1 MIPFETTALALEVSS
16 YTMIS
21 ETRKQGRI
29 FPLHIA
35 PIDWY
40 FLCDDSAEYP
50 MVFYLQLDFR
60 GVLDRDYFD
69 CALEEALRR
78 HPLLYAIVQPA
89 KQNKPCWVLAPEL
102 MPRIEWTDQEVP
114 KCLSGGEQLDIYTT
128 PGLRIWARQTDGQT
142 RMTLQFHHAAC
153 DGTGAYRFVGD
164 LLACYMSRL
173 ASCANQVEMGAF
185 DLAQLKSRPTKMRSL
200 QASDGFVQKTFSAYA
215 EAWRTFGNRIAVLDL
230 PKSKGAA
237 ANLPGMVN
245 QELSGEQLASL
256 RQLATS
262 KGATFN
268 DLLLCKMFQVVL
280 QWNERAE
287 RSRKYRILVPSD
299 MRDGQ
304 DFEIP
309 ACNMTAY
316 TFINRTAAEIVDEE
330 KLLNLIRDDTLQ
342 IKNGSRQ
349 KSFMN
354 GLTSAMATP
363 FVLQYLVRRN
373 VCLATSVLSNAGD
386 PSRRFTCRLPKS
398 LGKVS
403 CDEFTLDGIS
413 GVPPLRRMTRC
424 TMSSSIYGR
433 KLTFSMRCD
442 PHSFSQADSTR
453 LLNLFCST
461 LMADAV

>member
-1 MIPFETTALALEVSS
+1 MS
-16 YTMIS
+16 S

-40 FLCDDSAEYP
+40 FLCDDSTEYP
-50 MVFYLQLDFR
+50 MVFYLQLDFS

-69 CALEEALRR
+69 CALDEALKR

-89 KQNKPCWVLAPEL
+89 KQNKPCWILAPEL
-102 MPRIEWTDQEVP
+102 LPRIEWTDEDVP
-114 KCLSGGEQLDIYTT
+114 QCLSGGEHLDIYKT

-142 RMTLQFHHAAC
+142 RMMLQFHHAAC

-173 ASCANQVEMGAF
+173 ASCASQVELGAF
-185 DLAQLKSRPTKMRSL
+185 DLAQLKARPTKMRSL
-200 QASDGFVQKTFSAYA
+200 QAGDGFFQKTLSAYG
-215 EAWRTFGNRIAVLDL
+215 EVWRTFGNRIAVLRQ
-230 PKSKGAA
+230 PKRESTATE
-237 ANLPGMVN
+237 LPGMIN
-245 QELSGEQLASL
+245 QELSGEQLADL

-268 DLLLCKMFQVVL
+268 DLLLCNMFKVIL

-287 RSRKYRILVPSD
+287 HRRKYRVLVPSD

-316 TFINRTAAEIVDEE
+316 TFINRLAAEIADDE
-330 KLLNLIRDDTLQ
+330 KLLNLIRNDTLQ

-354 GLTSAMATP
+354 GLTSAMSTP
-363 FVLQYLVRRN
+363 VVLQYLVRRN

-386 PSRRFTCRLPKS
+386 PARRFTCRLPKS

-403 CDEFTLDGIS
+403 CPEFTLEGIS

-442 PHSFSQADSTR
+442 PHSFSHADSTR
-453 LLNLFCST
+453 LLELFCST
-461 LMADAV
+461 LISSLDGKNMKGARV

>member
-1 MIPFETTALALEVSS
+1 
-16 YTMIS
+16 
-21 ETRKQGRI
+21 
-29 FPLHIA
+29 
-35 PIDWY
+35 
-40 FLCDDSAEYP
+40 
-50 MVFYLQLDFR
+50 
-60 GVLDRDYFD
+60 
-69 CALEEALRR
+69 
-78 HPLLYAIVQPA
+78 
-89 KQNKPCWVLAPEL
+89 
-102 MPRIEWTDQEVP
+102 MPRVEWTDQSVP
-114 KCLSGGEQLDIYTT
+114 KCLSGGEQLDIYST
-128 PGLRIWARQTDGQT
+128 PGLRIWGCQSDGHV
-142 RMTLQFHHAAC
+142 RVMLQFHHAAC

-173 ASCANQVEMGAF
+173 ASCANQVELGEF

-200 QASDGFVQKTFSAYA
+200 QASDGFLQKTLSAYA
-215 EAWRTFGNRIAVLDL
+215 EVWRTFGHRIAAINQ
-230 PKSKGAA
+230 PKTKMTAGI
-237 ANLPGMVN
+237 LPGMVN
-245 QELSGEQLASL
+245 QELTGEQHARL
-256 RQLATS
+256 RQSATS

-280 QWNERAE
+280 RWNERSE
-287 RSRKYRILVPSD
+287 RTRKYRILVPSD
-299 MRDGQ
+299 MRDGK

-316 TFINRTAAEIVDEE
+316 TFINRLAAEISDEE
-330 KLLNLIRDDTLQ
+330 KLLELIRDDTLQ
-342 IKNGSRQ
+342 IKNGTRQ

-363 FVLQYLVRRN
+363 FVLQYLVKRN

-403 CDEFTLDGIS
+403 CDEFTLEGIT

-442 PHSFSQADSTR
+442 PHSFSQEDSAK
-453 LLNLFCST
+453 LLDLFCTT
-461 LMADAV
+461 LMADA

>member
-1 MIPFETTALALEVSS
+1 MSS
-16 YTMIS
+16 D
-21 ETRKQGRI
+21 TRKQGRI

-40 FLCDDSAEYP
+40 FLCDDSKEYP
-50 MVFYLQLDFR
+50 MVFYLQLDFI
-60 GVLDRDYFD
+60 GALDRDFFD
-69 CALEEALRR
+69 CALEEALKR

-89 KQNKPCWVLAPEL
+89 KQNKPCWILAPDL
-102 MPRIEWTDQEVP
+102 MPRIEWTEEAP
-114 KCLSGGEQLDIYTT
+114 LSLSGGEHLDIYST
-128 PGLRIWARQTDGQT
+128 PGLRIWAHQSDGQT

-164 LLACYMSRL
+164 LLGCYMSRL
-173 ASCANQVEMGAF
+173 ASCGHQIEMGDF
-185 DLAQLKSRPTKMRSL
+185 DLAQLKARPTKMRSL
-200 QASDGFVQKTFSAYA
+200 QASDGFMQKMVSAYS
-215 EAWRTFGNRIAVLDL
+215 EVWRTFGHRIAILNQ
-230 PKSKGAA
+230 PKAKTRATE
-237 ANLPGMVN
+237 LPGMVN
-245 QELSGEQLASL
+245 QELTAEQHASL

-268 DLLLCKMFQVVL
+268 DLMLCKMFQSVL
-280 QWNERAE
+280 LWNNRSE

-316 TFINRTAAEIVDEE
+316 TFINRFATEIADEE
-330 KLLNLIRDDTLQ
+330 KLLSLIRDDTLQ
-342 IKNGSRQ
+342 IKNGTRQ
-349 KSFMN
+349 KTFMN

-386 PSRRFTCRLPKS
+386 PSRRFTCRLPKT

-403 CDEFTLDGIS
+403 CKEFTLEGIS

-424 TMSSSIYGR
+424 TLSSSIYGR

-442 PHSFSQADSTR
+442 PHSFSQADSAQ
-453 LLNLFCST
+453 LLQLYCST
-461 LMADAV
+461 LLAGAA